1 MFAEMFNFSLN
12 SVLLGPLQRQSISF
26 PFFSPLLLSVVS
38 LKAAGVRMGDFSGT
52 TFLQT
57 FFQHFF
63 NIFNFNS
70 DNLFSSPQ
78 FLLCLDS

>member
-12 SVLLGPLQRQSISF
+12 SVLLGPLHRQSISF
-26 PFFSPLLLSVVS
+26 PFFFSPLLLSVVS

-57 FFQHFF
+57 FFQHFQHF
-63 NIFNFNS
+63 
-70 DNLFSSPQ
+70 Q
-78 FLLCLDS
+78 FQFRQSF